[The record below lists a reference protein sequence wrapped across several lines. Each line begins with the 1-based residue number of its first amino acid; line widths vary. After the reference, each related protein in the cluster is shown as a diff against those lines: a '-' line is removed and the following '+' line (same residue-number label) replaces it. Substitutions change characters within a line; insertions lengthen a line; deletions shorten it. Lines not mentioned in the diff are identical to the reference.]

1 MSAIAARTEASTMD
15 TQYCYPTAHQTARLA
30 IKQIPLR
37 AFRFQHPTG
46 TAIKHGITQTET
58 LKIQAVRVPLA
69 QAPQALLQPVQ
80 QQH

>member
-46 TAIKHGITQTET
+46 TAIKHGITQTGT
-58 LKIQAVRVPLA
+58 HKIQALQALLV
-69 QAPQALLQPVQ
+69 QAPQARL
-80 QQH
+80 